1 MERQDALMRYL
12 LDSDTCI
19 FALRDNPKVM
29 SRLYELHPSEWAIS
43 SLTAFELHRG
53 ITKGL
58 RADVARQTA
67 DFIQMAQVLQF
78 GENESKLAAEIE
90 QRLKVLGK
98 PVGVVDILIASH
110 ALSHGLP
117 LITNNT
123 KHFEQIPG
131 LRLENWL

>member
-1 MERQDALMRYL
+1 MRYL

-58 RADVARQTA
+58 QADVARQTA

>member
-1 MERQDALMRYL
+1 MRYL

-43 SLTAFELHRG
+43 SLTVFELHRG
-53 ITKGL
+53 ISKGL
-58 RADVARQTA
+58 RVDVARQTA

-78 GENESKLAAEIE
+78 GENESKLAAEVE
-90 QRLKVLGK
+90 QRLKMLGK

-117 LITNNT
+117 LVTNNT
-123 KHFEQIPG
+123 KHFEQIPR

>member
-1 MERQDALMRYL
+1 MRYL

>member
-1 MERQDALMRYL
+1 MRFL

-19 FALRDNPKVM
+19 FALRGNPKVM
-29 SRLYELHPSEWAIS
+29 SHIYELHPSEWAIS

-58 RADVARQTA
+58 RADVARQTEG
-67 DFIQMAQVLQF
+67 FIQTAQVLQF

-90 QRLKVLGK
+90 QRLKIHGK
-98 PVGVVDILIASH
+98 PVGVVDILIGSH

-117 LITNNT
+117 LVTNNT
-123 KHFEQIPG
+123 RHFERIPG
-131 LRLENWL
+131 LKLENWL

>member
-1 MERQDALMRYL
+1 VEWQDALMRYL

-19 FALRDNPKVM
+19 FALRDYPKVM

-67 DFIQMAQVLQF
+67 DFIQLAQVLPF
-78 GENESKLAAEIE
+78 CEKESKLAAEIE
-90 QRLKVLGK
+90 LRLKMLGK
-98 PVGVVDILIASH
+98 PMGVVDVLIASH
-110 ALSHGLP
+110 ALSHSLT
-117 LITNNT
+117 LVTNNA
-123 KHFEQIPG
+123 KHFENVPE
-131 LRLENWL
+131 LKLENWL